1 MRDHSHRFLFLG
13 LTGVMSAVALW
24 GSEAGP
30 TLMVGK
36 DATPQAINAGFTPR
50 VERDA
55 LTAVER
61 DALTATAPSK
71 APIAAKL
78 APDASCSAA
87 ASEASPLCRATSKVS
102 LSSP

>member
-50 VERDA
+50 AERDA
-55 LTAVER
+55 L
-61 DALTATAPSK
+61 TAPSK

>member
-1 MRDHSHRFLFLG
+1 MQDHSHRFLFLG
-13 LTGVMSAVALW
+13 LTGLMSAAAFW

-36 DATPQAINAGFTPR
+36 DATPSAINAGFTPR
-50 VERDA
+50 DARDA
-55 LTAVER
+55 H
-61 DALTATAPSK
+61 

-78 APDASCSAA
+78 APDAACSAA
-87 ASEASPLCRATSKVS
+87 ASEVSPPCLATSKVS

>member
-1 MRDHSHRFLFLG
+1 MRDHSHRILFLG
-13 LTGVMSAVALW
+13 LTGVMSAAALW

-50 VERDA
+50 AERDA
-55 LTAVER
+55 LTV
-61 DALTATAPSK
+61 PFK

-87 ASEASPLCRATSKVS
+87 ASEASPLCLATSKVN

>member
-1 MRDHSHRFLFLG
+1 MQDHSHRFLFLG
-13 LTGVMSAVALW
+13 LTGLMSAAALW

-36 DATPQAINAGFTPR
+36 DATPQAIHAGVTPR
-50 VERDA
+50 DERDA
-55 LTAVER
+55 LTA
-61 DALTATAPSK
+61 AAPSK

-87 ASEASPLCRATSKVS
+87 ASEASPLCLATSKVS
-102 LSSP
+102 LSGP

>member
-1 MRDHSHRFLFLG
+1 MQDHSHRFLFLG
-13 LTGVMSAVALW
+13 LTGVMSAAALW

-36 DATPQAINAGFTPR
+36 DATPLAINASFTPR
-50 VERDA
+50 A
-55 LTAVER
+55 ER

-71 APIAAKL
+71 TPIAAKL
-78 APDASCSAA
+78 APDAPCST
-87 ASEASPLCRATSKVS
+87 ASEASAPCLATSKVS